1 MKNLIKIIAIA
12 GVFVFGIHNTTAQS
26 LSANQDRPEVIA
38 KQKTA
43 KLSQELGL
51 DGNQQRY
58 IFRALTANEVNT
70 RKSITGKDLNN
81 PEVAANKKKFD
92 AALEKAMKKTLTPEQ
107 FAKWE
112 NMKKN

>member
-12 GVFVFGIHNTTAQS
+12 GVFVLGIQNTTAQT

-43 KLSQELGL
+43 ELTQELGL

-58 IFRALTANEVNT
+58 IFRALTANEVNMK
-70 RKSITGKDLNN
+70 KSVNGKDASN

-92 AALEKAMKKTLTPEQ
+92 DALVRAMKKTLTPEQ
-107 FAKWE
+107 YAKW
-112 NMKKN
+112 KAKQ